1 MVDPSNVPQ
10 KGAHKDGCRQVKHKR
25 EKSKKATG
33 APLTASG
40 VLANQAHGAQKITQE
55 SQLITESVKS
65 APKEGSETAVKPK
78 KNKPRPSKSARARI
92 QAAKASLTTESPPS
106 STGIVKP
113 APDVKEPRLTTVPV
127 SASSS
132 GVPLAKNTHSKVTPP
147 NPNPNPA
154 KVSESTPDSTHK
166 SASKRGPSKT
176 KPSTWKTAW
185 MLKETTGR
193 PILTIDTTSLQ
204 PDNNPIH
211 STEGFKTLCSYN
223 WQNDG
228 TIYVPGG
235 PPKWTPP
242 PLPTTLAQD
251 AGHHFIDQNAARV
264 PKYPF
269 EPAFRA
275 LSLMNPETSLTAVDI
290 LANRNSLRKL
300 LDLSAGKKLD
310 PFCMGLNLINNTL
323 VISRKERTAQHMV
336 HGAPNSGYGHNFE
349 RAFTTP
355 DKDLGNSSSHHRV
368 IRYRIGPLDCVVRF
382 EVDAYYDDTEHDTA
396 DALTAAMEKLNV
408 AEHASSATPMQPP
421 GAPTIAIERG
431 TFISP
436 SLLAEIK
443 AKKLN
448 RVADAMPQLWFGRT
462 PCFINGNHEKGTVHS
477 VSVTRAEEQFGK
489 WEAANQEKLRK
500 MVGLLVD
507 IKRTVRGIRGG
518 AGLLVYDVKGGPL
531 KVFRARSEEGILP
544 KDIVEKYWGV

>member
-1 MVDPSNVPQ
+1 MVDPSNAPQ
-10 KGAHKDGCRQVKHKR
+10 KGARKDGGRQAKQER
-25 EKSKKATG
+25 EKSKKANG

-40 VLANQAHGAQKITQE
+40 VVANQALGAQKTIQE
-55 SQLITESVKS
+55 SQLMTGSVLS
-65 APKEGSETAVKPK
+65 APKEGSEAAVKPK

-92 QAAKASLTTESPPS
+92 QAAKASLTTEPPLS
-106 STGIVKP
+106 STGIVKL
-113 APDVKEPRLTTVPV
+113 ARDVKEPRLTTVPA

-132 GVPLAKNTHSKVTPP
+132 RVPSPKNTHSSATPP
-147 NPNPNPA
+147 TPTPT
-154 KVSESTPDSTHK
+154 KVVESTPDPTHK
-166 SASKRGPSKT
+166 SFSRRGPSKT
-176 KPSTWKTAW
+176 KPSAWKTAW

-193 PILTIDTTSLQ
+193 HILTIDTTSLQ
-204 PDNNPIH
+204 PDNNPVH
-211 STEGFKTLCSYN
+211 STEGFETLCSYN

-228 TIYVPGG
+228 TIYIPGG
-235 PPKWTPP
+235 PPKWTPL

-275 LSLMNPETSLTAVDI
+275 LSLMNPGTNLTAVDI
-290 LANRNSLRKL
+290 VANRNSLRKL

-310 PFCMGLNLINNTL
+310 PFCMGLNLVNSTL

-349 RAFTTP
+349 KAFTTP

-382 EVDAYYDDTEHDTA
+382 EVDAYYDDSEHDTT
-396 DALTAAMEKLNV
+396 DALTAAMEKLEV
-408 AEHASSATPMQPP
+408 AEYASSSTPMQPP
-421 GAPTIAIERG
+421 DAPTIAIEKG

-448 RVADAMPQLWFGRT
+448 RMADAMPQLWFGRT
-462 PCFINGNHEKGTVHS
+462 PYFINGNHEKGTVHS
-477 VSVTRAEEQFGK
+477 VSITRAEEQFGK

-500 MVGLLVD
+500 MVGLLVG

-518 AGLLVYDVKGGPL
+518 AAVLVYDVKGGPL
-531 KVFRARSEEGILP
+531 KVYRARSEQGVLP